1 MNEKQPELPITPEEE
16 QAWRELMTRAQV
28 VIEYSRSVREREERD
43 RARQPEVND

>member
-1 MNEKQPELPITPEEE
+1 MNEKQPDIEMTPEEE

-28 VIEYSRSVREREERD
+28 VIEYSRSVREQEERD